1 MGNSKGIEGKDERA
15 GEGRGM
21 TILRGKRDRRIRREQ
36 RGGPEKPRRGGG
48 WRKRGR
54 IYNYIW
60 GGTKQ
65 TILSLLSFS
74 EVYT

>member
-36 RGGPEKPRRGGG
+36 RG

>member
-36 RGGPEKPRRGGG
+36 R
-48 WRKRGR
+48 
-54 IYNYIW
+54 
-60 GGTKQ
+60 
-65 TILSLLSFS
+65 
-74 EVYT
+74 

>member
-1 MGNSKGIEGKDERA
+1 MGGWGGGGGK
-15 GEGRGM
+15 M
-21 TILRGKRDRRIRREQ
+21 TILRGKRDRRIKREQ
-36 RGGPEKPRRGGG
+36 RGGPEKPRRGGE

-60 GGTKQ
+60 EGTKQ

>member
-1 MGNSKGIEGKDERA
+1 MGNSKGIEGEDGRV
-15 GEGRGM
+15 GEM
-21 TILRGKRDRRIRREQ
+21 TILRGKRDRRIKREQ
-36 RGGPEKPRRGGG
+36 RGGPEKPKRGEE

-60 GGTKQ
+60 EGTKQ